1 MSMRIIV
8 IHGSY
13 GSPEGNWF
21 PWLKRELE
29 SIGHQVLLPRFP
41 TPEDQSLPIWKAVL
55 AGEVKKIDSSCILIG
70 HSIGAG
76 FVLNILEDLAGEPVR
91 ASCLIAGFLGD
102 LGLPDF
108 DAINSSFVNR
118 DFDWTRI
125 RANAGDVLVMSGD
138 NDPYVPLD
146 RGMELAGRLSVP
158 LDIVP
163 GGGHLN
169 AESGFTSFPLLVDKL
184 RPFLGG
190 DQ

>member
-1 MSMRIIV
+1 MRIIV

-29 SIGHQVLLPRFP
+29 GMGHQVLTPRFP
-41 TPEDQSLPIWKAVL
+41 TPGNQSLEIWKAVL
-55 AGEVKKIDSSCILIG
+55 AREAQEIDSDCILIG

-76 FVLNILEDLAGEPVR
+76 FVLNVLEDLASAPVR

-108 DAINSSFVNR
+108 DTINRSFVNR
-118 DFDWTRI
+118 DFDWKRI
-125 RANAGDVLVMSGD
+125 RANAGSVLVMNGD

-146 RGMELAGRLSVP
+146 RGQELARRLSVP
-158 LDIVP
+158 LEIVP

-169 AESGFTSFPLLVDKL
+169 AESGFTSFPLLVEKL
-184 RPFLGG
+184 LPCLGG
-190 DQ
+190 ER

>member
-29 SIGHQVLLPRFP
+29 SSGHQVLIPRFP
-41 TPEDQSLPIWKAVL
+41 TPGDQSLTIWKAVL
-55 AGEVKKIDSSCILIG
+55 ADEVERIDSSCILIG

-76 FVLNILEDLAGEPVR
+76 FVLNILEDLASEPVR

-108 DAINSSFVNR
+108 DSINNSFVNR
-118 DFDWTRI
+118 DFDWARI
-125 RANAGDVLVMSGD
+125 KASAGDLLVMSGD

-146 RGMELAGRLSVP
+146 RGKELAERLSVS
-158 LDIVP
+158 LEIVP

-169 AESGFTSFPLLVDKL
+169 AESGFTSFPLLVEKL
-184 RPFLGG
+184 RPYLKG
-190 DQ
+190 DL